1 MAGTDQDKISW
12 KGVEASAAAAASASL
27 SLTAQLLGFLIRK
40 GRLTKAEAAEIVGA
54 ARAACKMAA
63 QTGTGSAAGD
73 DWQAQADA
81 LLNAVQNDV
90 IR

>member
-1 MAGTDQDKISW
+1 MTGTDPGKIHW

-27 SLTAQLLGFLIRK
+27 GLTTQLLGFLIRH

-54 ARAACKMAA
+54 ARAAYKMAA
-63 QTGTGSAAGD
+63 QPAPGAE
-73 DWQAQADA
+73 DWQSEADA
-81 LLNAVQNDV
+81 LLRAVQNEV

>member
-1 MAGTDQDKISW
+1 MTGSSADKINW

-40 GRLTKAEAAEIVGA
+40 GRLTKAEAAEIMGA
-54 ARAACKMAA
+54 ARAACKMAGQSGPGA
-63 QTGTGSAAGD
+63 DAGD
-73 DWQAQADA
+73 DWTAQADA
-81 LLNAVQNDV
+81 LLSVVQKDV

>member
-1 MAGTDQDKISW
+1 MTGTEQGKIHW

-27 SLTAQLLGFLIRK
+27 GLTAQLLAFLIRR

-54 ARAACKMAA
+54 ARAAYKMAA
-63 QTGTGSAAGD
+63 PPVGPGD
-73 DWQAQADA
+73 AWQAEADA
-81 LLNAVQNDV
+81 LLQAVQNDV

>member
-1 MAGTDQDKISW
+1 MTGTEQGKIHW

-27 SLTAQLLGFLIRK
+27 GLTAQLLAFLIRK

-54 ARAACKMAA
+54 ARAAHKMAA
-63 QTGTGSAAGD
+63 QPAGAAED
-73 DWQAQADA
+73 EAEA
-81 LLNAVQNDV
+81 LLRAVQNDI

>member
-1 MAGTDQDKISW
+1 MTGTEQGKIHW

-27 SLTAQLLGFLIRK
+27 GLTAQLLAFLIRR

-54 ARAACKMAA
+54 ARAAYKMAA
-63 QTGTGSAAGD
+63 PAAGPGD
-73 DWQAQADA
+73 AWQAEADA
-81 LLNAVQNDV
+81 LLQAVQNDV